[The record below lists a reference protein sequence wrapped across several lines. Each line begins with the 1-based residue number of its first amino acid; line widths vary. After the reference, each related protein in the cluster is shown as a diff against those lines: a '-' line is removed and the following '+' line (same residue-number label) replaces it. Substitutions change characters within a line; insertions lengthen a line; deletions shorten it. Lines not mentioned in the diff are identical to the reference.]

1 MPRTSCHPWVGCG
14 GATTCDVHPL
24 VRDPSRVVALTG
36 ADNFRDLGGYPI
48 PGGGEVARGLVYRS
62 DGLQS
67 LTDDDLRVVEER
79 GITTVIDLRHQRI
92 RYSTESVA
100 GQRPAGVALFDVAS
114 GCRRQGHRCARRR
127 PRVR

>member
-1 MPRTSCHPWVGCG
+1 MGCG

-79 GITTVIDLRHQRI
+79 GITTVIDLRHQREFDI
-92 RYSTESVA
+92 RPSRLPASA
-100 GQRPAGVALFDVAS
+100 QRVSHCLMSPVDAAARPPMCATPPACPVTVTT
-114 GCRRQGHRCARRR
+114 CWR
-127 PRVR
+127 